1 MFDLKSAMRSVLKQ
15 QQSLAEE
22 LRRVSINLG
31 NVIDN
36 NVYET
41 WLSKCGH
48 IQSLEKIV
56 PLSDIRDVAY
66 QNLLN
71 LKRSFDC
78 YPNEPIGNMV
88 PFGGTNI
95 SASIATTLAMNAYLS
110 ACWALFDC
118 LSNIIGRVVGD
129 ESIRNNP
136 QGRSNPKLIETF
148 LAVKQGIDVLGS
160 REILLKSYGQRI
172 GFSYLLRNCYV
183 HEGGMINGFPLLQ
196 GETMEAAFVITKE
209 VAEKINDEIF
219 SRYKIPNTTIVKDG
233 DVIGQLYECH
243 SQLDQMF
250 VSLLR
255 FMMGTLVIEVEA
267 FAAQDGFK
275 VFSGD
280 SVNTGVNIP

>member
-1 MFDLKSAMRSVLKQ
+1 MFDLKSTMCSVLKQ
-15 QQSLAEE
+15 QQSLSEKLE
-22 LRRVSINLG
+22 QVSIKIG
-31 NVIDN
+31 TVIDKD
-36 NVYET
+36 VYET
-41 WLSKCGH
+41 WSSKCGR
-48 IQSLEKIV
+48 IQSLDKII
-56 PLSDIRDVAY
+56 PLLDVRDVAY

-78 YPNEPIGNMV
+78 HSSEPIGNAI
-88 PFGGTNI
+88 PFGGADVA
-95 SASIATTLAMNAYLS
+95 ASIATTLAINAYLS
-110 ACWALFDC
+110 ACWALYDC

-129 ESIRNNP
+129 ENIRNNP

-183 HEGGMINGFPLLQ
+183 HDGGMIDGLSILQ
-196 GETMEAAFVITKE
+196 GDTIEAAFVITKE
-209 VAEKINDEIF
+209 VAVKINDEI
-219 SRYKIPNTTIVKDG
+219 SKRYKIPNTTIAKEG
-233 DVIGQLYECH
+233 DIIDQLGECH

-267 FAAQDGFK
+267 FAAQDGF
-275 VFSGD
+275 
-280 SVNTGVNIP
+280 NAL